1 MYRRAL
7 QIDEASYGQNHPHV
21 ARDLNNLAGLLQTT
35 NRLADAEPLMR
46 RAFVIFLSS
55 LGVDHPNSQTV
66 LGNYG
71 KILQAQGLSKEEIK
85 ARIASLIPKD

>member
-1 MYRRAL
+1 
-7 QIDEASYGQNHPHV
+7 V